1 MRYSVEDITRCT
13 VAIHLYCPS
22 LQQRAP
28 TLTVVVHCQYN
39 SCISVQVRVCTV
51 SIFCL
56 QGLCSLALSNA
67 INDIRGIEPL
77 SSKYR
82 GIDTY
87 CASYTNA
94 TGVLKNEKTNSCV
107 YRLFPALFPATP
119 FETDRA
125 FFIFWNFLNLSFRVL
140 IYNRDLL

>member
-1 MRYSVEDITRCT
+1 MDFHHTWHCVLCLMTTPPLNIQAGVLLCL
-13 VAIHLYCPS
+13 I
-22 LQQRAP
+22 P
-28 TLTVVVHCQYN
+28 TLVL
-39 SCISVQVRVCTV
+39 SVYIFRHATT
-51 SIFCL
+51 SILCL

-67 INDIRGIEPL
+67 INGIRGIEPL

-119 FETDRA
+119 SETDRA
-125 FFIFWNFLNLSFRVL
+125 FFIFWNFLNSSSLVL